1 MLQVRKK
8 FNSNFT
14 AAHICQNL
22 NKFFAFS
29 LCKYFSFLQ
38 YFTGVSNTINLT
50 FLFYRKRPKVT
61 KGIEKTVG
69 LFARKDSRMDSTST
83 MSYGAGVKD
92 LKAKSVAA
100 ALERVSP

>member
-1 MLQVRKK
+1 M
-8 FNSNFT
+8 
-14 AAHICQNL
+14 
-22 NKFFAFS
+22 
-29 LCKYFSFLQ
+29 
-38 YFTGVSNTINLT
+38 
-50 FLFYRKRPKVT
+50 T

-100 ALERVSP
+100 ALERVKNLGFLG